1 MTLRLVHRPTR
12 ITRPISSDGAETIA
26 VPPTIADGHV
36 SGLPLQRFLPVIR
49 ALSSVIMIV
58 VLRNSNPVFLV
69 VGGLL
74 LVVALIGGL
83 AMALSHRGSAS
94 RTRRTQREHYL
105 DFLEKLR
112 ARMRARGREV
122 RAAAAQLDPEP
133 AALVELVR
141 DPARLWER
149 RRHHTDFCKVRLG
162 VGDRVM
168 FSLSVPEEQNPVH
181 PYDPIMINEANSVVA
196 HYRVVRGMPVGVNL
210 DNAGEVAIIGDRE
223 SVLCAARSLI
233 LQLAALHAPE
243 DVRIAAAFPREAAAD
258 WTGLDLLPHVV
269 DPELYDGPVPA
280 RRIAA
285 SASALAK
292 VLGQDLADR
301 AQFVASV
308 PSAAGSSCLAAA
320 TRAW

>member
-1 MTLRLVHRPTR
+1 
-12 ITRPISSDGAETIA
+12 
-26 VPPTIADGHV
+26 
-36 SGLPLQRFLPVIR
+36 
-49 ALSSVIMIV
+49 MIV

-112 ARMRARGREV
+112 ARMRARAV
-122 RAAAAQLDPEP
+122 RC
-133 AALVELVR
+133 AL
-141 DPARLWER
+141 PRLTWIPSR
-149 RRHHTDFCKVRLG
+149 QRLLSWFATLPVFGSGVGTIPIFCNVRLG

-196 HYRVVRGMPVGVNL
+196 HYRAVRGMPVTVNL
-210 DNAGEVAIIGDRE
+210 DGAGEVAIIGDRE

-233 LQLAALHAPE
+233 LQLAALHAPD
-243 DVRIAAAFPREAAAD
+243 DVRIAAAFPGRPLLTGLGLTCCPMS
-258 WTGLDLLPHVV
+258 WTGTL
-269 DPELYDGPVPA
+269 
-280 RRIAA
+280 
-285 SASALAK
+285 
-292 VLGQDLADR
+292 
-301 AQFVASV
+301 
-308 PSAAGSSCLAAA
+308 
-320 TRAW
+320 

>member
-12 ITRPISSDGAETIA
+12 ITRPISSDEAETIA
-26 VPPTIADGHV
+26 APPTITDGHV
-36 SGLPLQRFLPVIR
+36 SGLPLQSFLPVIG
-49 ALSSVIMIV
+49 ALSSVVMIV

-112 ARMRARGREV
+112 ARMRVKGREV

-149 RRHHTDFCKVRLG
+149 RRHHADFSVVRLG

-168 FSLSVPEEQNPVH
+168 FSLSVPEEPNPVH
-181 PYDPIMINEANSVVA
+181 PYDPIMDNEANSVVA
-196 HYRVVRGMPVGVNL
+196 HYRVVRGMPVTVNL
-210 DNAGEVAIIGDRE
+210 DGAGEVAIIGDRV

-233 LQLAALHAPE
+233 VQLAALHAPD
-243 DVRIAAAFPREAAAD
+243 DVRIAAAFPGRSQL
-258 WTGLDLLPHVV
+258 TGP
-269 DPELYDGPVPA
+269 
-280 RRIAA
+280 
-285 SASALAK
+285 
-292 VLGQDLADR
+292 
-301 AQFVASV
+301 
-308 PSAAGSSCLAAA
+308 GSTCCPMS
-320 TRAW
+320 